1 MANTYGF
8 AKRWDCPA
16 FLADLTIREWAGEE
30 CPPISLSFNYSGA
43 IHEALIATFK
53 ERMTE
58 LLDDMLNA
66 SRKAEDCES

>member
-8 AKRWDCPA
+8 AKRWDCSA
-16 FLADLTIREWAGEE
+16 FLADLTVRELAGEK
-30 CPPISLSFNYSGA
+30 CIPISISFNYSGA

-66 SRKAEDCES
+66 ARKEESED

>member
-8 AKRWDCPA
+8 SKSWSCDA
-16 FLADLTIREWAGEE
+16 FEAQLKVKEHTIDGDH
-30 CPPISLSFNYSGA
+30 IGIDFNYSGA

-66 SRKAEDCES
+66 SRKEESED

>member
-8 AKRWDCPA
+8 AKRWDCTA
-16 FLADLTIREWAGEE
+16 FGADLTVRECAGEKYT
-30 CPPISLSFNYSGA
+30 PISISFSYSGA

-66 SRKAEDCES
+66 SHKEESED